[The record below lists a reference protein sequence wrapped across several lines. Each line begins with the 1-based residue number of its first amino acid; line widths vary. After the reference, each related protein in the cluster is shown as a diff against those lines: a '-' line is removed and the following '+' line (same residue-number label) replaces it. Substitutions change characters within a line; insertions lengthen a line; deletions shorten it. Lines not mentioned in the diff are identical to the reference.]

1 MRIYK
6 IIAAVACAVCAV
18 ASTGCSDSK
27 SYAELLTEENH
38 LVNTFLAD
46 QSVIGSVPADSVFE
60 VGPDAPYY
68 QMDAEGNIYMQVL
81 DAGDPNQRPAKD
93 NRVYIR
99 FTRYNLSF
107 YKDGELQFGAGN
119 AEDVSGGVGL
129 GSRYFLFDNMSAE
142 ASTVLGS
149 GIQIPMYYLGNNAK
163 VNLVLKSQFGWTNEV
178 SNVTPYLYNIR
189 YYSSPLSPWTGD

>member
-1 MRIYK
+1 MRIYNLFA
-6 IIAAVACAVCAV
+6 AAVAGILCI

-38 LVNTFLAD
+38 LVNSFLAD
-46 QSVIGSVPADSVFE
+46 QRVIGSVPADSVFE
-60 VGPDAPYY
+60 VGPEAPYY

-81 DAGDPNQRPAKD
+81 DAGDSNQRPVKD

-119 AEDVSGGVGL
+119 AEDVSGGDGL

-142 ASTVLGS
+142 VSNLLGS

-163 VNLVLKSQFGWTNEV
+163 VNLVLKSQYGWTKEIQ
-178 SNVTPYLYNIR
+178 NVVPYLYNIR